1 MNYHKQTIM
10 KKYTVVLLAIII
22 TVTSACNKFL
32 EKEPDSNRAS
42 IQTPEQMSQLL
53 ISAYPKA
60 SYMTFC
66 EAMSDN
72 ADDKSVGTD
81 DVTNSSCYRFEETNA
96 QPSELESPQMY
107 WAEAYKAIAVTNHA
121 LDIIRKSATPDMFNA
136 QKGEALVARAYAHF
150 MLVSFF
156 SAFYNPAT
164 AASDMGIPYVDQPE
178 DIVNKNYERKTV
190 AYVFERIEKD
200 LTEGLPLLQD
210 NVYDIPKYHFTKA
223 AAHAFASRF
232 YLVKKDYPKVLE
244 HANAVF
250 PANNFADQL
259 RPWNSAQWNAFGAAD
274 LRLEYTKSSVAAN
287 ILLAEAGSVYGRY
300 MWNYRYAYTIP
311 VLNQCFAI
319 KSICNVSPTWQFE
332 RKIYGVEP
340 NYYIPKLGE
349 YFKRASINADFG
361 DPYVMVPLFDAEE
374 VLFNRAEAKA
384 YLGDAPGAI
393 ADMNT
398 YVSKRA
404 QNYNATNHAVT
415 EAKLKT
421 YAGTQNID
429 TAAARGI
436 LGLRRMEFAF
446 QGLRWFDIQ
455 RYGLTVTHTVRTT
468 AGAVDKVVEVKAGD
482 PRRVLQIPASA
493 TLSGIPLN
501 PR

>member
-1 MNYHKQTIM
+1 MNYRKYIYM
-10 KKYTVVLLAIII
+10 KKYTVVVLA
-22 TVTSACNKFL
+22 VVMACTSGCNKFL
-32 EKEPDSNRAS
+32 EKEPDSNRAV

-60 SYMTFC
+60 SYITFA

-72 ADDKSVGTD
+72 ADDKRQGED
-81 DVTNSSCYRFEETNA
+81 DVTNSSTYRFEETNA
-96 QPSELESPQMY
+96 EPSNSDSPQMY
-107 WAEAYKAIAVTNHA
+107 WAECYKAIAVTNHA
-121 LDIIRKSATPDMFNA
+121 LDIIQKSSAPDIFKS

-156 SAFYNPAT
+156 SRFYNPAT
-164 AASDMGIPYVDQPE
+164 AATDMGIPYVDQPE

-200 LTEGLPLLQD
+200 LLEGLPLLED
-210 NVYDIPKYHFTKA
+210 NAYDVPKYHFTKA
-223 AAHAFASRF
+223 AANAFASRF
-232 YLVKKDYPKVLE
+232 YLVKKDYAKVLQ

-250 PANNFADQL
+250 PANNFADNL
-259 RPWNSAQWNAFGAAD
+259 RPWNSAEWNAFGAAD
-274 LRLEYTKSSVAAN
+274 LRNEYAKTSVASN
-287 ILLAEAGSVYGRY
+287 ILLAETTSLYGRF
-300 MWNYRYAYTIP
+300 MWSYRYAYTIP
-311 VLNQCFAI
+311 ILNQCFAV
-319 KSICNVSPTWQFE
+319 KSICSTSPTWQFE
-332 RKIYGVEP
+332 RKIYGTEP
-340 NYYIPKLGE
+340 NYYIPKLTE
-349 YFKRASINADFG
+349 YFKRASINANFG
-361 DPYVMVPLFDAEE
+361 EAYVMVPLFDAEE

-384 YLGDAPGAI
+384 YLSDVAGAI
-393 ADMNT
+393 ADINT

-415 EAKLKT
+415 EARLKT
-421 YAGTQNID
+421 YAGTQNAD
-429 TAAARGI
+429 TATAKGI

-468 AGAVDKVVEVKAGD
+468 SGAVDRVVEVKADD
-482 PRRVLQIPASA
+482 PRRVLQIPVSA
-493 TLSGIPLN
+493 TLSGLPLN